1 MEEKPEKG
9 FLYWFTNV
17 FWYHY
22 GKIAIVVL
30 AVVIIAVWL
39 TVDALHKEEY
49 DLNMVVAANG
59 PVSDAGAE
67 ELRSALSKV
76 IGDVNG
82 DGKSLINIQTIDLSD
97 PENLEG
103 NQYRLLLYL
112 SLPEFTLFI
121 LDEDRSTL
129 FCSKEETFQPLEN
142 YGVETDDPTG
152 LRVYVGDR
160 PLLKTLGGFSYYA
173 SLADWTVSGKG
184 DPAMTGAAVKA
195 LNAIL
200 GSGG

>member
-9 FLYWFTNV
+9 FAYWFTNV

-22 GKIAIVVL
+22 GKIAIIVL
-30 AVVIIAVWL
+30 ILVIIAVWL

-59 PVSDAGAE
+59 PVSDAGTE
-67 ELRSALSKV
+67 ELRAALEKV

-82 DGKSLINIQTIDLSD
+82 DGKALINIQTIDLAD

-112 SLPEFTLFI
+112 SLPEFTLFV

-129 FCSKEETFQPLEN
+129 FCGKEDTFQPLAN
-142 YGVETDDPTG
+142 YGVETEDPTG
-152 LRVYVGDR
+152 LRIYVGDK
-160 PLLKTLGGFSYYA
+160 PLLKNLGGFSYYA

-184 DPAMTGAAVKA
+184 DPAMTKAAVKA

-200 GSGG
+200 G

>member
-9 FLYWFTNV
+9 FAYWFTNV

-22 GKIAIVVL
+22 GKIAIIVL
-30 AVVIIAVWL
+30 ILVIIAVWL

-59 PVSDAGAE
+59 PVSDAGTE
-67 ELRSALSKV
+67 ELRAALEKV

-82 DGKSLINIQTIDLSD
+82 DGKALINLQTIDLAD

-112 SLPEFTLFI
+112 SLPEFTLFV

-129 FCSKEETFQPLEN
+129 FCGKEDTFQPLEN
-142 YGVETDDPTG
+142 YGVETEDPTG
-152 LRVYVGDR
+152 LRVYVGDK
-160 PLLKTLGGFSYYA
+160 PLLKNLGGFSYYA

-184 DPAMTGAAVKA
+184 DPAMTKAAVKA

-200 GSGG
+200 G